1 MPNNH
6 RSFQVTLSAPL
17 APAGTLT
24 VGYPPGTSRTTFLHG
39 VRHVLIALGGRYISP
54 SAITVA
60 LNAASAVITYNG
72 TTTIPAGTLVTVQ
85 LDAGGED
92 PNWAENALDLR
103 AKAVRFLRL
112 DLGNPAAGA
121 ANAIC
126 LSQSVTGGAN
136 ALLNGATAGVLDAP
150 RNVVGAWTNTAIAT
164 VEGFDEYGA
173 PMTEASAS
181 GTSMTGVKAFARVTR
196 VTFNASVTGATVG
209 TGNVLG
215 LPVFVPGTASLIRES
230 QDLANPTA
238 GTLVGGLAV
247 GTRSTATT
255 ADVRGTYAPNATP
268 NGTISYSLLVALED
282 PTYRGSPQ
290 FPPG

>member
-6 RSFQVTLSAPL
+6 RSFQTVLAAPL
-17 APAGTLT
+17 ATGGTLT

-39 VRHVLIALGGRYISP
+39 VQHALFAIGGRYFSP
-54 SAITVA
+54 SSITVA

-72 TTTIPAGTLVTVQ
+72 ATTIPAGTTVTVQ
-85 LDAGGED
+85 LDAGGEY
-92 PNWAENALDLR
+92 PNWAPNALDRRVKAAEPLR
-103 AKAVRFLRL
+103 I
-112 DLGNPAAGA
+112 DLGNPVAGA

-126 LSQSVTGGAN
+126 LSQGVTAGVD
-136 ALLNGATAGVLDAP
+136 ALLNGATAGNLDVP
-150 RNVVGAWTNTAIAT
+150 RNVVAAWTTTAIAT
-164 VEGFDEYGA
+164 VEGFDEYGVA
-173 PMTEASAS
+173 MTESSAS

-196 VTFNASVTGATVG
+196 VRFSANVTGATVG

-230 QDLANPTA
+230 QDLAAPTA
-238 GTLVGGLAV
+238 GTLVGGLSAA
-247 GTRSTATT
+247 TRSTATT

-268 NGTISYSLLVALED
+268 NGTISYALLVLLED
-282 PTYRGSPQ
+282 PTHRGNPQ